1 MFKKLLSTMAAVAI
15 MASALT
21 GFTVASAETAKVTC
35 NVTDGSTNTNT
46 AAIVLEFDGAV
57 DKADLEGKVTIT
69 KAGTSDECPI
79 TVEVNGTKAQLKIN
93 APKVNTGYTL
103 TVPADVTVGDRTLG
117 TAFTRT
123 FSTGTTLYTS
133 SWSEIGTNADRL
145 KNDSWSGTVTE
156 VNNKNGNYLKFTGE
170 KLIDYTL
177 ESEATDG
184 ILVIEYERYIPT
196 KTTDANGDATETNTT
211 FPRYGIYDKVF
222 LDNTTKESAG
232 FYTIDGNGNL
242 KITKDNWHTYRYEID
257 LKNKNTKF
265 YLDGTNKA
273 LDADP
278 DYTDAKYA
286 KTIKFQAGGGGT
298 YNREMWIRNIKS
310 YRTNELGKWTAGSKH
325 KLTQSDGVTTITVPG
340 TETTASLYT
349 YYALTNPI
357 TDGKR
362 VKISLE
368 VNANDKLKDTPTSYG
383 NNTSIRFDKVGG
395 DIGGG
400 THAIWNPYKKPLYFT
415 GDYEFFNIADSTN
428 GLAANEWHTY
438 ECVFEFDKAND
449 KRILKYVSVDG
460 EGTKCSYEKT
470 GASLGTIAF
479 FVTNGT
485 PDENDAVLKVR
496 NINIESGD
504 FEVTATNN
512 ELSSTA
518 NTIHLTFSSPVN
530 SADMSALKVLKN
542 GVDTGA
548 TITSTVAAGGY
559 SADVTIE
566 GLAETGNYELSFA
579 SLQDKYGSTSKTDK
593 FDFTYT
599 VSIPNTINITSATA
613 SVDTTDATKLNVTA
627 VLLNGTDTAVSGKL
641 IAAAYDTD
649 TKRLLAVNYV
659 DVADTEL
666 TSGKSDLEKTV
677 QIDKPDGAYT
687 VKVML
692 WRSLDSLLPIC
703 NCYTFAQ

>member
-1 MFKKLLSTMAAVAI
+1 MAAVDI
-15 MASALT
+15 MATTLT

-57 DKADLEGKVTIT
+57 NKADLEGKVTIT

-93 APKVNTGYTL
+93 APKVNTKYTL
-103 TVPADVTVGDRTLG
+103 TVPADVTVGDGTLG

-133 SWSEIGTNADRL
+133 SWSEIGTNEGRL
-145 KNDSWSGTVTE
+145 KNGSWSGTVTE
-156 VNNKNGNYLKFTGE
+156 VNNENGNYLKFTGE

-196 KTTDANGDATETNTT
+196 NTTDDNGDATTTETT
-211 FPRYGIYDKVF
+211 FPRYGICDKVI
-222 LDNTTKESAG
+222 LDDAKFTE
-232 FYTIDGNGNL
+232 FYTIGSDGNL

-257 LKNKNTKF
+257 LTNKTTKF
-265 YLDGTNKA
+265 YLDGTA
-273 LDADP
+273 TSLTTP
-278 DYTDAKYA
+278 DLTNANYA
-286 KTIKFQAGGGGT
+286 KTIKFQAGGGGS

-310 YRTNELGKWTAGSKH
+310 YRTNELGKWTKSSKH

-340 TETTASLYT
+340 TVTTQSLYT

-383 NNTSIRFDKVGG
+383 NNTSIRFDKVSGNFGG
-395 DIGGG
+395 D
-400 THAIWNPYKKPLYFT
+400 THAICSPFSKPSIYT
-415 GDYEFFNIADSTN
+415 KAYNYFNIKDSVS
-428 GLAANEWHTY
+428 GLAANNWHTY
-438 ECVFEFDKAND
+438 ECVFEFDAAND

-460 EGTKCSYEKT
+460 VETKCSYEKT
-470 GASLGTIAF
+470 GASLGAIAF
-479 FVTNGT
+479 FVTNGKSDT
-485 PDENDAVLKVR
+485 NDAVLKVR

-548 TITSTVAAGGY
+548 TITSTVAADGY

-599 VSIPNTINITSATA
+599 APIPNTINITSATA

-649 TKRLLAVNYV
+649 TKRLRSVNYV

-666 TSGKSDLEKTV
+666 TSGRSDLEKTV

>member
-15 MASALT
+15 MASTLT
-21 GFTVASAETAKVTC
+21 GFTVASAETANVTC
-35 NVTDGSTNTNT
+35 NVTEGSTNTNT

-57 DKADLEGKVTIT
+57 NKVDLENKVTIT

-93 APKVNTGYTL
+93 APEVNTKYTL
-103 TVPADVTVGDRTLG
+103 TVPAEVTVGDGTLG

-133 SWSEIGTNADRL
+133 SWSEIGTNADRISL
-145 KNDSWSGTVTE
+145 LSNWGGTVTE
-156 VNNKNGNYLKFTGE
+156 QNNQKGNYLKFSGRE
-170 KLIDYTL
+170 NYQYEL
-177 ESEATDG
+177 EAAASDG
-184 ILVIEYERYIPT
+184 VLVIEYERYIPT
-196 KTTDANGDATETNTT
+196 YKTDANGDATTT
-211 FPRYGIYDKVF
+211 EAVF
-222 LDNTTKESAG
+222 GTYSMRTRVFFDNTKNSED
-232 FYTIDGNGNL
+232 YTIQHSTTPNID
-242 KITKDNWHTYRYEID
+242 KDSWHTYRYEID
-257 LKNKNTKF
+257 LTNKTAKL
-265 YLDGTNKA
+265 YIDGTAKDFSA
-273 LDADP
+273 SP
-278 DYTDAKYA
+278 DLTEATYA
-286 KTIKFQAGGGGT
+286 TEVRFSVGGT
-298 YNREMWIRNIKS
+298 GSNEEMWIRNIKS
-310 YRTNELGKWTAGSKH
+310 YRTNDLGTWKANSNH

-340 TETTASLYT
+340 TVTTGSLYT
-349 YYALTNPI
+349 YYALTNQI

-362 VKISLE
+362 VKKSLE
-368 VNANDKLKDTPTSYG
+368 VNANDKLKATRTSYG
-383 NNTSIRFDKVGG
+383 NNTSIRFDRVGG
-395 DIGGG
+395 NFGS
-400 THAIWNPYKKPLYFT
+400 THAICSPFDKPSIRT
-415 GDYEFFNIADSTN
+415 NDYNYFNIADSAN

-460 EGTKCSYEKT
+460 VETKCSYERT
-470 GASLGTIAF
+470 GASLGAIAF
-479 FVTNGT
+479 FLTNGT
-485 PDENDAVLKVR
+485 SDENDAVLKVR